1 MSRTAVAFCR
11 IPWGPL
17 LRLSGLAAGV
27 FAAMRMGVWSD
38 SLALGVLLC
47 VLPLVLHMSLVLPK
61 PQPLT
66 RKHPYI
72 IGWIYG
78 ISALGPVA
86 WVLTWLLAP
95 LMGRTFGMN
104 VGFLLRDQ
112 FHGVSE
118 ALRAGIALLCL
129 GIALLIVIKSFL
141 TIRREGWKC
150 AVVAR
155 PQETV
160 AALLVVPAC
169 CAVVVAGGCSLLR
182 APEAVLQASA
192 FAVHT
197 VFYSEVLAARSVT
210 FLGFPAAICLSLW
223 RGIR

>member
-1 MSRTAVAFCR
+1 MPREAVLSRV
-11 IPWGPL
+11 PWAPF
-17 LRLSGLAAGV
+17 LRLSCLTAGV
-27 FAAMRMGVWSD
+27 FAAMRTGFWSD
-38 SLALGVLLC
+38 SLAFAVLLC
-47 VLPLVLHMSLVLPK
+47 LLPIVLHMALVLPK

-66 RKHPYI
+66 KRHPYI

-95 LMGRTFGMN
+95 LMGGTFGMN
-104 VGFLLRDQ
+104 VGFLLRDG

-118 ALRAGIALLCL
+118 AFRAGIALLCL
-129 GIALLIVIKSFL
+129 GAALTIVMRSFL
-141 TIRREGWKC
+141 AIRDEGWKL

-155 PQETV
+155 PQKTI

-169 CAVVVAGGCSLLR
+169 SAFVIAGGCSLLR
-182 APEAVLQASA
+182 TPEIVLQASA

-210 FLGFPAAICLSLW
+210 FLGFPVAICFSLW
-223 RGIR
+223 RGVR